1 MFILRFML
9 SLNESDK
16 LWFNMS
22 SRMWMYDLEKIR
34 MEEIQDDVVI
44 FLTQQMTRL
53 PKDMRMGLMLA
64 ACLGRQFTSATLAKA
79 TKREVTDA
87 FTQVCLN
94 SGFFQLV
101 ETDKYMWQH
110 DQVQQAAYELIPAHK
125 LDSFHL
131 LLGAR
136 LYMDANDEDMK
147 DILFLI
153 VDNMN
158 RGARLIE
165 EPRKRIEVAQ
175 LNLQAGERAL
185 STSAFESASR
195 YLQVR
200 LDTLSKRVSARKQ
213 CLQLTHL
220 CAGWYIISRREVVGA

>member
-1 MFILRFML
+1 
-9 SLNESDK
+9 
-16 LWFNMS
+16 
-22 SRMWMYDLEKIR
+22 
-34 MEEIQDDVVI
+34 
-44 FLTQQMTRL
+44 
-53 PKDMRMGLMLA
+53 
-64 ACLGRQFTSATLAKA
+64 
-79 TKREVTDA
+79 
-87 FTQVCLN
+87 
-94 SGFFQLV
+94 
-101 ETDKYMWQH
+101 
-110 DQVQQAAYELIPAHK
+110 
-125 LDSFHL
+125 
-131 LLGAR
+131 
-136 LYMDANDEDMK
+136 MDANDEDMK